1 LPLGEDRRGAGTQP
15 ALGSQPQALTPSGA
29 AVNAAPFLLTIQN
42 TFERTSLCPFSKTP
56 SLMPTA
62 SKPCPCSRTGA
73 SISSSPTRRTSRVTS
88 HATGASFPTM
98 TTIVGYSQPSPPCTA
113 SWRRIHSA
121 SASMAG
127 RRRTS
132 SCRRIVRRVF
142 VSWDISHFRSDI
154 RRVHVM
160 YATSTNAPTC
170 SLRAIRVTRRTLSV
184 T

>member
-1 LPLGEDRRGAGTQP
+1 MSIL
-15 ALGSQPQALTPSGA
+15 
-29 AVNAAPFLLTIQN
+29 QN
-42 TFERTSLCPFSKTP
+42 TIINADCLKALPMLPDRSVDFILTDPPYITRYK
-56 SLMPTA
+56 
-62 SKPCPCSRTGA
+62 SRDG
-73 SISSSPTRRTSRVTS
+73 R
-88 HATGASFPTM
+88 
-98 TTIVGYSQPSPPCTA
+98 IVPNDDNDRWLQP
-113 SWRRIHSA
+113 
-121 SASMAG
+121 ASMAG